1 MLVLNLGHNTIS
13 SIPNYLFIN
22 LTDLVY
28 LDLSSNKLEMLP
40 PQLRRL
46 VHLKSLNLNN
56 NPLLHAQLRQLPALV
71 SLESLHLQNTQR
83 TATNIPQGLE
93 NLHNLK
99 DLDLS
104 SNELAAMP
112 ESIYKIKSLR
122 RLNFSQN
129 CLTEL
134 QLNIGDMDELV
145 TLNLS
150 RNKLLALPVFDF
162 LLFFLKLSSVI
173 YIY

>member
-46 VHLKSLNLNN
+46 VHLKTLILND
-56 NPLLHAQLRQLPALV
+56 NPLVHAQLRQLPALV
-71 SLESLHLQNTQR
+71 SLESLQLANTQR
-83 TATNIPQGLE
+83 TLTNIPSGLD

-99 DLDLS
+99 DIDLS
-104 SNELAAMP
+104 RNGLTAIP
-112 ESIYKIKSLR
+112 EAIYKVKSLR
-122 RLNFSQN
+122 RLNLSETAV
-129 CLTEL
+129 TEVL
-134 QLNIGDMDELV
+134 MNIGDLDELV

-150 RNKLLALPVFDF
+150 RNKLLALPVILGTGCFRHT
-162 LLFFLKLSSVI
+162 K
-173 YIY
+173 